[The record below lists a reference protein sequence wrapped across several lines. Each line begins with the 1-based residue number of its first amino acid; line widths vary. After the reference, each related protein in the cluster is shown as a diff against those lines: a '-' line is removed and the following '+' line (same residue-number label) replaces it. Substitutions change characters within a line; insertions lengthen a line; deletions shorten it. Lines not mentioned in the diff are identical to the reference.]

1 MVGLALGMVWAAWG
15 SADLPTA
22 LEERTLSSDDRSLT
36 DEASVGHDRDK
47 MALSLAETGWR
58 LIAKGRSERAAKAF
72 ELASALV
79 PDQASFLVGLG
90 FSQRLLGRDD
100 LAVATL
106 ERAITLDPRAVKARR
121 LLGTMYEQRG
131 EMEAAVRHYEGAF
144 RQDPSDETLRARL
157 FTARRQSQAEARFD
171 RLFSAHFVVT
181 YPGSTGRGIANDIAD
196 RLEAAYHEV
205 GQRLS
210 YFPTAPITVVLY
222 PDWQF
227 QKVTSSPKW
236 VRGLFDGRIHL
247 SIEELAG
254 DLTAR
259 QAALRHEYTHA
270 VVHRL
275 SGGHAPTWLTEG
287 LALYFEGGDAVR
299 HREDLRRQART
310 RLPLTS
316 LHGSFLTLEARSAR
330 LAYAESYGATRALV
344 QRHGLTGVRR
354 LLETLAVVPDLAT
367 AFETVLPERY
377 SDFQAAWARMAAGTR
392 F

>member
-1 MVGLALGMVWAAWG
+1 M
-15 SADLPTA
+15 
-22 LEERTLSSDDRSLT
+22 
-36 DEASVGHDRDK
+36 
-47 MALSLAETGWR
+47 
-58 LIAKGRSERAAKAF
+58 
-72 ELASALV
+72 
-79 PDQASFLVGLG
+79 
-90 FSQRLLGRDD
+90 
-100 LAVATL
+100 AVATL
-106 ERAITLDPRAVKARR
+106 ERAITFDPRAAKARR
-121 LLGTMYEQRG
+121 LLGNMYEQRG
-131 EMEAAVRHYEGAF
+131 EMEAAVRHYEVAF

-181 YPGSTGRGIANDIAD
+181 YPGSTDRGIANDIAD
-196 RLEAAYHEV
+196 RLETAYHEI
-205 GQRLS
+205 GRRLS

-227 QKVTSSPKW
+227 QEVTSSPKW

-259 QAALRHEYTHA
+259 QVALRHEYTHA

-287 LALYFEGGDAVR
+287 LALYFEGGEAVR

-316 LHGSFLTLEARSAR
+316 LHGSFLSLEARSAR

-367 AFETVLPERY
+367 AFETALPERY
-377 SDFQAAWARMAAGTR
+377 SDFQAAWARMAARTR

>member
-1 MVGLALGMVWAAWG
+1 MKSSKRSTSRMRGQLREELG
-15 SADLPTA
+15 DLLLQVLFHAQIATEA
-22 LEERTLSSDDRSLT
+22 GTFTIDDVMQR
-36 DEASVGHDRDK
+36 
-47 MALSLAETGWR
+47 LAEKLVHRHPHVFDKDKQEGGSLEPEEVVARWEEIKR
-58 LIAKGRSERAAKAF
+58 KERKDNDQP
-72 ELASALV
+72 ASPLDGVPKTLPAL
-79 PDQASFLVGLG
+79 
-90 FSQRLLGRDD
+90 
-100 LAVATL
+100 
-106 ERAITLDPRAVKARR
+106 
-121 LLGTMYEQRG
+121 
-131 EMEAAVRHYEGAF
+131 
-144 RQDPSDETLRARL
+144 LRAFQL
-157 FTARRQSQAEARFD
+157 QARASRVGFD
-171 RLFSAHFVVT
+171 WPHSREGVAQVQ
-181 YPGSTGRGIANDIAD
+181 
-196 RLEAAYHEV
+196 E
-205 GQRLS
+205 
-210 YFPTAPITVVLY
+210 
-222 PDWQF
+222 
-227 QKVTSSPKW
+227 VTSSPKW

-287 LALYFEGGDAVR
+287 LALYFEGGDMVR
-299 HREDLRRQART
+299 HREDPRRQART

>member
-1 MVGLALGMVWAAWG
+1 MTIW
-15 SADLPTA
+15 
-22 LEERTLSSDDRSLT
+22 
-36 DEASVGHDRDK
+36 
-47 MALSLAETGWR
+47 
-58 LIAKGRSERAAKAF
+58 F

-106 ERAITLDPRAVKARR
+106 ERAIRFDPRAAKARR
-121 LLGTMYEQRG
+121 LLGNMYEQRG
-131 EMEAAVRHYEGAF
+131 EMEAAVRHYEVAF

-157 FTARRQSQAEARFD
+157 FTVRRQSQAEARFD

-181 YPGSTGRGIANDIAD
+181 YPGSTDRGIANDIAD
-196 RLEAAYHEV
+196 RLETAYHEL
-205 GQRLS
+205 GRRLS

-227 QKVTSSPKW
+227 REVTSSPKW
-236 VRGLFDGRIHL
+236 ARGLFDGRIHL

-275 SGGHAPTWLTEG
+275 SGGHVPTWLTEG

-299 HREDLRRQART
+299 HREDLWRQART

-316 LHGSFLTLEARSAR
+316 LHGSFLSLEPRSAR
-330 LAYAESYGATRALV
+330 LAYAESYGATRALL
-344 QRHGLTGVRR
+344 QRYGLTGVRR

-367 AFETVLPERY
+367 AFETALPERY
-377 SDFQAAWARMAAGTR
+377 SDFQAAWARMVPGTR